1 MFLKAFITYLRAERN
16 CSSHTLKAYETDVRM
31 FCDYMKSVDSTL
43 TLADCDCDLIRCWV
57 ANLVD
62 EGCAV
67 NSVCRKLSSVR
78 AFFVFLKNKGV
89 VASNPAKDVKAPK
102 KHKMLPMFLKEEEM
116 SQLLDE
122 QLSGDDYINIRNRA
136 VISCFYEMGLRLS
149 ELRGLN
155 LADIDWSESKIKV
168 LGKRDKERIVPF
180 GPSLR
185 SLLLEYLEAREVV
198 VGGDSALFLSEKGV
212 RLSASQIYRM
222 VRSALSLVSTVKR
235 RGPHTLRH
243 TFATVMLNNEAEL
256 GVVKELLGH
265 EQLATTE
272 IYTHVSFEEL
282 KRVYK
287 KAHPRA

>member
-1 MFLKAFITYLRAERN
+1 
-16 CSSHTLKAYETDVRM
+16 M
-31 FCDYMKSVDSTL
+31 FCDYMKSVDNAL

-57 ANLVD
+57 ANLID

-116 SQLLDE
+116 SRLLDE

-168 LGKRDKERIVPF
+168 LGKRNKERIVPF

-185 SLLLEYLEAREVV
+185 SLLLEYLEAREAV